1 MLQTLMVGL
10 TEKDMQAVVKTYNFN
25 PFYWPTLFPLKQ
37 NLTLSWKA
45 LEKQAGV
52 RIAADIVARGAS
64 LDKKTREALNRLQ
77 GDIPKIAIKRTK
89 EEDELN
95 EYDIMVALAGNNPDL
110 RALVEAWA
118 EDTQFCWDGV
128 AARLEWI
135 ALQSISLGKVTL
147 TSDNNA
153 GPLSE
158 FNADYAIDAARKK
171 GYQTGSASWD
181 NTSAKPITKD
191 FRAIVKAARAE
202 QINLRYAFMNAAT
215 FAKFAECEEVIKL
228 SASFAQNV
236 LGVAYTPTVESVNEA
251 LKRLAYLYGL
261 QIIVIDQQI
270 TIEKKDGERITANPF
285 ADDVVLFS
293 EDKILGNTFYT
304 IPADFKLKGS
314 AAIKALNGPVC
325 IKKYSLEEPICEV
338 TQGIANAFPAW
349 LASGRSFL
357 MDVTHSSWTH

>member
-1 MLQTLMVGL
+1 MLQSLMVGL

-25 PFYWPTLFPLKQ
+25 PFYWPTLFPLKK

-77 GDIPKIAIKRTK
+77 GDIPKIAIKRVK

-118 EDTQFCWDGV
+118 EDTKFCWDGV
-128 AARLEWI
+128 AARLEWM
-135 ALQSISLGKVTL
+135 ALQSISLGKITL
-147 TSDNNA
+147 SNDNNA

-158 FNADYAIDAARKK
+158 FNVDYDLAAAHKK

-181 NTSAKPITKD
+181 NAAAKPITKD
-191 FRAIVKAARAE
+191 FRAIVKAAREE
-202 QINLRYAFMNAAT
+202 QIAPRYAFMNAAT
-215 FAKFAECEEVIKL
+215 FAKFAENEEVIKL

-236 LGVAYTPTVESVNEA
+236 LNVAYTPTVEAVNAA
-251 LKRLAYLYGL
+251 LNRLAYLYGL
-261 QIIVIDQQI
+261 QIVVIDQQI
-270 TIEKKDGERITANPF
+270 TIEKKDGSRATGNPF

-293 EDKILGNTFYT
+293 EDKVLGNTFYT
-304 IPADFKLKGS
+304 EPADMKLKGS
-314 AAIKALNGPVC
+314 AAVKALNGPVC
-325 IKKYSLEEPICEV
+325 IKKYSTEEPITEV

-357 MDVTHSSWTH
+357 LDVTHSSWSH